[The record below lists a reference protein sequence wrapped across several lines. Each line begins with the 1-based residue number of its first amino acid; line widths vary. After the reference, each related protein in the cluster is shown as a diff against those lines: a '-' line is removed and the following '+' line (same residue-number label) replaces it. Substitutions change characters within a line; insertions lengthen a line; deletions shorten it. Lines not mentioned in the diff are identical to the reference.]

1 MCIIRPSVYKRIV
14 MPKIVNKD
22 EKIDYICEEAYK
34 VFVDIGIYEF
44 SLNKFISDINMTKE
58 QFYHYF
64 STKEQ
69 LIYQV
74 MLKKSLEIMNNIKEK
89 YKYEESYMYKINLI
103 FEIYLNEEK
112 SFSDLKKLYINTFLM
127 YLTLSDDE
135 IKLFNNSIY
144 KNIFDSLEQIFDD
157 EIQKGNFH
165 PDSKKLIKSLCAR
178 ANGMFLLSVKIENY
192 DLKTQLT
199 NYFLEIEK
207 LSKIN

>member
-1 MCIIRPSVYKRIV
+1 
-14 MPKIVNKD
+14 
-22 EKIDYICEEAYK
+22 
-34 VFVDIGIYEF
+34 
-44 SLNKFISDINMTKE
+44 
-58 QFYHYF
+58 
-64 STKEQ
+64 
-69 LIYQV
+69 

-165 PDSKKLIKSLCAR
+165 SDSKKLVKSLCAR

>member
-1 MCIIRPSVYKRIV
+1 

-157 EIQKGNFH
+157 EIQKRNFH
-165 PDSKKLIKSLCAR
+165 PDSKKLVKSLCAR

>member
-1 MCIIRPSVYKRIV
+1 

-34 VFVDIGIYEF
+34 VFVDVGIYEF

-157 EIQKGNFH
+157 EIQKRNFH

>member
-1 MCIIRPSVYKRIV
+1 

-74 MLKKSLEIMNNIKEK
+74 MLKKSLEIMNKIKEK

>member
-1 MCIIRPSVYKRIV
+1 

-34 VFVDIGIYEF
+34 VFVDVGIYEF
-44 SLNKFISDINMTKE
+44 SLNKFISDINMSKG

-74 MLKKSLEIMNNIKEK
+74 MSKKAFELMNNIKEK
-89 YKYEESYMYKINLI
+89 YKYEESYIYKINLI

-112 SFSDLKKLYINTFLM
+112 SFSDLRKLYINTFHM
-127 YLTLSDDE
+127 YVTSSDDE
-135 IKLFNNSIY
+135 IKEFNNSAY

-165 PDSKKLIKSLCAR
+165 QNSKNLAKSLCAT
-178 ANGMFLLSVKIENY
+178 ADGMFLLSVMIENY
-192 DLKTQLT
+192 DLKTELT

>member
-1 MCIIRPSVYKRIV
+1 
-14 MPKIVNKD
+14 MPKIVNKE
-22 EKIDYICEEAYK
+22 EKTNFICEEAYK
-34 VFVDIGIYEF
+34 VFVDVGIYEF
-44 SLNKFISDINMTKE
+44 SLNKFIYDINMSKG

-74 MLKKSLEIMNNIKEK
+74 MSKKAFEIMNNIKDK

-103 FEIYLNEEK
+103 FEIYLNEK
-112 SFSDLKKLYINTFLM
+112 QAYKDLRKLYINTLHM
-127 YLTLSDDE
+127 YIISNDAE
-135 IKLFNNSIY
+135 IKKFNNNLY

-165 PDSKKLIKSLCAR
+165 QNSKNLAKSLCAT
-178 ANGMFLLSVKIENY
+178 ADGMFLLSVMIENY
-192 DLKTQLT
+192 DLKTELT

>member
-34 VFVDIGIYEF
+34 VFVDIGIYQF

-178 ANGMFLLSVKIENY
+178 VNGMFLLSVKIENY

>member
-1 MCIIRPSVYKRIV
+1 

-34 VFVDIGIYEF
+34 VFVDVGIDDF
-44 SLNKFISDINMTKE
+44 SLNKFISDINMSKG

-74 MLKKSLEIMNNIKEK
+74 MSKKAFELMNDIKEK

-112 SFSDLKKLYINTFLM
+112 SFSDLRKLYINTFLM

-165 PDSKKLIKSLCAR
+165 PDSKKLVKSLCAR
-178 ANGMFLLSVKIENY
+178 VNGMFLLSVKIENY

>member
-1 MCIIRPSVYKRIV
+1 

-34 VFVDIGIYEF
+34 VFVDVGIYEF

>member
-1 MCIIRPSVYKRIV
+1 

-44 SLNKFISDINMTKE
+44 SLNKFISDINMSKG

-74 MLKKSLEIMNNIKEK
+74 MSKKAFELMNDIKEK
-89 YKYEESYMYKINLI
+89 YKYEESYIYKINLI

-112 SFSDLKKLYINTFLM
+112 SFSDLRKLYINTFLM
-127 YLTLSDDE
+127 YLTSSDDE

-144 KNIFDSLEQIFDD
+144 KNIFGSLEQIFDD

-165 PDSKKLIKSLCAR
+165 PDSKKLAKSLCAR